1 VKIETAAAVLTVT
14 VVETLASVVV
24 VAMADGDGGWR
35 KVSNGSGSDSGYH
48 GGRQQQKWRGQAT
61 MNKRQKRIKNPFK
74 IGLNWKYH
82 SYKFN
87 TKGLIGKLDCFK

>member
-1 VKIETAAAVLTVT
+1 
-14 VVETLASVVV
+14 
-24 VAMADGDGGWR
+24 
-35 KVSNGSGSDSGYH
+35 
-48 GGRQQQKWRGQAT
+48 